1 MARSPSPRP
10 WVQSLRASL
19 LWEVFCKDF
28 KSLARDAANHQQT
41 AEVPQRNNSNI
52 VLISTCFSSN
62 IMHLELN
69 SDINIKESSAG
80 ASGSYS
86 NLNGLS
92 ESQNCLDKLEQIDPE
107 YTKAK
112 ERDEENNDNDDPPLK
127 TRVI

>member
-1 MARSPSPRP
+1 MFLFRHHAL
-10 WVQSLRASL
+10 VQQIPCAL
-19 LWEVFCKDF
+19 
-28 KSLARDAANHQQT
+28 
-41 AEVPQRNNSNI
+41 
-52 VLISTCFSSN
+52 
-62 IMHLELN
+62 HLELN
-69 SDINIKESSAG
+69 SEDLEESSG
-80 ASGSYS
+80 GTSGSYG